1 MTLLILKMKAIR
13 SFFPWFQI
21 IRGLLIVL
29 EFNVSSRIAVMQI
42 FSPPATDLITEWLQ
56 ALMNN
61 LQIQENSDGTIGA
74 VEFT

>member
-1 MTLLILKMKAIR
+1 MKAIR